1 MYGNLS
7 LQQAPPFSVPIR
19 FFLTAPFFGIL
30 AAMLL
35 LFNGSEPLTSRWT
48 AGMLAITHCLVLGF
62 FASIMIGALQQILP
76 VLAGAVIQKPRL
88 IATMIHLQWI
98 PGIVFLTTG
107 FFYNQPLLYIAAL
120 ILVNSAMLTFIVA
133 LLYSLQ
139 QTKSVNQSVSG
150 VRLAIVSLLIA
161 LLLGAV
167 LLLGHVDA
175 VPLWRPHL
183 TNLHLTWGLIGWMAM
198 LVIAV
203 AWQVVPMF
211 QITPPYPGMLRRYA
225 VSVILILLLM
235 KSGVI
240 WFSNQPAVNY
250 IEIVINLGLALG
262 LLIFAVATLN
272 LQRLARR
279 KIRDSHKDYWR
290 LAMINLIFAV
300 VLWFNAE
307 LSDSALLGLLAAT
320 VFLLGFA
327 ISVVTGMLLKIVS
340 FLVWLHLQA
349 ARDGFSD
356 DKKHLIRVPKM
367 NAIISSAKG
376 YRLMVLLILA
386 EIFIFAAVVYPPYFY
401 SIAACLWL
409 LYFCYLAFIL
419 VRSIYSYTQ
428 VKEYMFSLS
437 GG

>member
-1 MYGNLS
+1 
-7 LQQAPPFSVPIR
+7 
-19 FFLTAPFFGIL
+19 
-30 AAMLL
+30 
-35 LFNGSEPLTSRWT
+35 
-48 AGMLAITHCLVLGF
+48 
-62 FASIMIGALQQILP
+62 
-76 VLAGAVIQKPRL
+76 
-88 IATMIHLQWI
+88 
-98 PGIVFLTTG
+98 
-107 FFYNQPLLYIAAL
+107 
-120 ILVNSAMLTFIVA
+120 
-133 LLYSLQ
+133 
-139 QTKSVNQSVSG
+139 
-150 VRLAIVSLLIA
+150 
-161 LLLGAV
+161 
-167 LLLGHVDA
+167 
-175 VPLWRPHL
+175 
-183 TNLHLTWGLIGWMAM
+183 
-198 LVIAV
+198 
-203 AWQVVPMF
+203 
-211 QITPPYPGMLRRYA
+211 
-225 VSVILILLLM
+225 
-235 KSGVI
+235 
-240 WFSNQPAVNY
+240 
-250 IEIVINLGLALG
+250 
-262 LLIFAVATLN
+262 
-272 LQRLARR
+272 
-279 KIRDSHKDYWR
+279 
-290 LAMINLIFAV
+290 MINLIFAV